1 MIIIINGMVAAL
13 KEKSTFE
20 FISENRYFSGADS
33 YSLAITFPLKDCPQ
47 NIAIFGHITRKDVEK
62 GTLLLECELRDKS
75 FYKKGSITVT
85 ELDDVQVKTQF
96 LEGKSATNFASSF
109 DDVYINELEL
119 GYPDTTPANNPVNT
133 VNRRTDYVALP
144 WVNNSSGNIQNKIN
158 LSSSGATW
166 NCNKLSFQPY
176 MLWLVK
182 KMCDVLNYSY
192 DFSPWENSNYRY
204 LLVCNTLPAAW
215 NIANFARAL
224 PHWTMT
230 EFLEELELLMNCE
243 FDIDRLQRKVTFRFS
258 RHVIESCGTTQLQHI
273 LNDYEMATQ
282 DAGDCKYKGCTNI
295 KYADCSHRMWK
306 YYHNPEFIKFW
317 KDLGTALYKEYDE
330 VSELSLAGINAGYQ
344 EREAEKVVVGAIS
357 NLWYC
362 RDIDRYVIGRVTNTV
377 KHYESEIEGEPI
389 TYFKYYVAP
398 QIVNSFEPRMV
409 NEGGEMKE
417 LRIVPVWLDD
427 TEPLKGQVIFMEMP
441 DLRNEKA
448 AKPYNGFS
456 NWTEAM
462 AHLAPEPDYCINQM
476 DFAKEDEEFLDK
488 IYVGFWSGEDTYST
502 YRHPHIDVVT
512 FYPDWTYI
520 RHDWSLSLNSNT
532 FGDYKDPHKIDP
544 TKKYTFKF
552 LADDIPNVRSLF
564 IIYGKR
570 YVCEKITATFTE
582 NGMSQLLKGTF
593 YPVLDE

>member
-1 MIIIINGMVAAL
+1 MTILINGMVAAL

-62 GTLLLECELRDKS
+62 GALLFECELRDKS
-75 FYKKGSITVT
+75 FYKKGSITIT

-96 LEGKSATNFASSF
+96 LEGRSVTNFVSSF
-109 DDVYINELEL
+109 DDVYINEIEI

-182 KMCDVLNYSY
+182 RMCEVLDYTY
-192 DFSPWENSNYRY
+192 DFTAWENSDYRY
-204 LLVCNTLPAAW
+204 LLICNTLPAAW
-215 NIANFARAL
+215 NLNSFSRAL

-230 EFLEELELLMNCE
+230 EFFEELELLMNCE

-258 RHVIESCGTTQLQHI
+258 RHVIESCGITQLQHV
-273 LNDYEMATQ
+273 LNDYEMVTQ
-282 DAGDCKYKGCTNI
+282 DAGDCKYKGCTNLQ
-295 KYADCSHRMWK
+295 YAECSHRMWK
-306 YYHNPEFIKFW
+306 YYRNPEFLKFW
-317 KDLGTALYKEYDE
+317 KDSGTLYREYDE
-330 VSELSLAGINAGYQ
+330 VAQLSELGINAGWQ
-344 EREAEKVVVGAIS
+344 ERYSTEVFVGAIS
-357 NLWYC
+357 RLFYC
-362 RDIDRYVIGRVTNTV
+362 KDIDRYVIGRVTNTV
-377 KHYESEIEGEPI
+377 KHHEYEYQGETMTEFI
-389 TYFKYYVAP
+389 YYVMP
-398 QIVNSFEPRMV
+398 QIVNSFEPRIIS
-409 NEGGEMKE
+409 EGGDTKE
-417 LRIVPVWLDD
+417 LKIVPVWLDD
-427 TEPLKGQVIFMEMP
+427 TEPLKGQVIFLEMP

-462 AHLAPEPDYCINQM
+462 AHLAPETDYCLKEM
-476 DFAKEDEEFLDK
+476 DFASEDEEFLDK
-488 IYVGFWSGEDTYST
+488 IYVGFWTGENIYSV

-520 RHDWSLSLNSNT
+520 RGNRSLSLNSNT
-532 FGDYKDPHKIDP
+532 FSGYQEPHKIDP

-552 LADDIPNVRSLF
+552 IADDIPNVRSVF
-564 IIYGKR
+564 IIFGKR

>member
-62 GTLLLECELRDKS
+62 GTLLFECELRDKS

-96 LEGKSATNFASSF
+96 LEGKSATNFVSSF

-133 VNRRTDYVALP
+133 VNHRTDYVALP

-166 NCNKLSFQPY
+166 NCDKLSFQPY

-182 KMCDVLNYSY
+182 KMCDVLNFTY
-192 DFSPWENSNYRY
+192 DFTPWENSNYKY

-230 EFLEELELLMNCE
+230 EFLEELDLLMNCE

-258 RHVIESCGTTQLQHI
+258 RHVIESCGVTQLQHV
-273 LNDYEMATQ
+273 LNDYEMVTQ
-282 DAGDCKYKGCTNI
+282 DAGDCKYKGCTNL

-317 KDLGTALYKEYDE
+317 T
-330 VSELSLAGINAGYQ
+330 
-344 EREAEKVVVGAIS
+344 
-357 NLWYC
+357 
-362 RDIDRYVIGRVTNTV
+362 
-377 KHYESEIEGEPI
+377 
-389 TYFKYYVAP
+389 F
-398 QIVNSFEPRMV
+398 SF
-409 NEGGEMKE
+409 
-417 LRIVPVWLDD
+417 I
-427 TEPLKGQVIFMEMP
+427 
-441 DLRNEKA
+441 
-448 AKPYNGFS
+448 
-456 NWTEAM
+456 
-462 AHLAPEPDYCINQM
+462 
-476 DFAKEDEEFLDK
+476 
-488 IYVGFWSGEDTYST
+488 
-502 YRHPHIDVVT
+502 
-512 FYPDWTYI
+512 
-520 RHDWSLSLNSNT
+520 
-532 FGDYKDPHKIDP
+532 
-544 TKKYTFKF
+544 
-552 LADDIPNVRSLF
+552 
-564 IIYGKR
+564 
-570 YVCEKITATFTE
+570 
-582 NGMSQLLKGTF
+582 
-593 YPVLDE
+593 

>member
-62 GTLLLECELRDKS
+62 GTLLFECELRDKS

-133 VNRRTDYVALP
+133 VNRRSDYVALP
-144 WVNNSSGNIQNKIN
+144 WVNNSSGNIQNKMN
-158 LSSSGATW
+158 LSANGASW

-176 MLWLVK
+176 MIYLVK
-182 KMCDVLNYSY
+182 RMCDVLGFTY
-192 DFSPWENSNYRY
+192 DFTAWENSNYRY

-230 EFLEELELLMNCE
+230 DFLEELELLMNCE

-258 RHVIESCGTTQLQHI
+258 RHVIESCGVTQLQHV
-273 LNDYEMATQ
+273 LNDYEMVTQ
-282 DAGDCKYKGCTNI
+282 DAGDCKYKGCTNL

-306 YYHNPEFIKFW
+306 YYHNPEFIRFW
-317 KDLGTALYKEYDE
+317 RNSGGSLYEECETAA
-330 VSELSLAGINAGYQ
+330 ELSQKGISRNY
-344 EREAEKVVVGAIS
+344 KVRDSTDVFVGSIS
-357 NLWYC
+357 RLWYC
-362 RDIDRYVIGRVTNTV
+362 RDINRYVIGRVTNTEKLYDTSV
-377 KHYESEIEGEPI
+377 GDEPSAV
-389 TYFKYYVAP
+389 FRYYVAP
-398 QIVNSFEPRMV
+398 QIVNSFEPRIV
-409 NEGGEMKE
+409 SEEGDTKE
-417 LRIVPVWLDD
+417 LKIVPAWLDD
-427 TEPLKGQVIFMEMP
+427 TGPLQGQVIFMEMP
-441 DLRNEKA
+441 DLKNEKSSQ
-448 AKPYNGFS
+448 PYNGYS
-456 NWTEAM
+456 DWVEAM
-462 AHLAPEPDYCINQM
+462 AHLAPETDYCIKGM
-476 DFAKEDEEFLDK
+476 DFASEDEEFLDK
-488 IYVGFWSGEDTYST
+488 IYVGFWSGESIYSM
-502 YRHPHIDVVT
+502 YKHPHIDVVT
-512 FYPDWTYI
+512 FYPDWSCTQGG
-520 RHDWSLSLNSNT
+520 WSLSLVSNT
-532 FGDYKDPHKIDP
+532 FNDYQEPHKIDP

-564 IIYGKR
+564 IIFGKR

>member
-62 GTLLLECELRDKS
+62 GTLLFECELRDKS

-133 VNRRTDYVALP
+133 VNHRTDYVALP

-166 NCNKLSFQPY
+166 NCDKLSFQPY
-176 MLWLVK
+176 MIWLVK
-182 KMCDVLNYSY
+182 KMCQVLNFTY
-192 DFSPWENSNYRY
+192 DFTPWENSNYKY
-204 LLVCNTLPAAW
+204 LLICNTLPAAW
-215 NIANFARAL
+215 NMTNFARAL

-258 RHVIESCGTTQLQHI
+258 RHVIESCGVTQLQHV
-273 LNDYEMATQ
+273 LNDYEMVTQ
-282 DAGDCKYKGCTNI
+282 DAGDCKYKGCTNL

-317 KDLGTALYKEYDE
+317 TNLGTSLYKEYDE
-330 VSELSLAGINAGYQ
+330 VSELSLAGINGNYQ
-344 EREAEKVVVGAIS
+344 EREAERVFVGAIS
-357 NLWYC
+357 RLWYC

-377 KHYESEIEGEPI
+377 KLYESEVEGEPI

-398 QIVNSFEPRMV
+398 QIVNSFEPRIV
-409 NEGGEMKE
+409 SEGGDTKE
-417 LRIVPVWLDD
+417 LKIVPVWLDD
-427 TEPLKGQVIFMEMP
+427 TQPLKGQIIFLEMP

-448 AKPYNGFS
+448 QKPHNGFS
-456 NWTEAM
+456 DWTEAM
-462 AHLAPEPDYCINQM
+462 AHLRPEPDYCINE
-476 DFAKEDEEFLDK
+476 AELAAEDQEFLDK
-488 IYVGFWSGEDTYST
+488 IYVGFWSGESIYGV

-520 RHDWSLSLNSNT
+520 RHDWSLSLNSST
-532 FGDYKDPHKIDP
+532 FGEFSEPHKIDP

-564 IIYGKR
+564 IIFGKR